1 MPPDSILSKTRADR
15 SGSIKGYSGR
25 LSGDLGRSYECGRNK
40 TVIINVMTYGVLFLL
55 GVITIQ
61 INADHVFSFTIIS
74 ILKLNLTESN
84 SKLKRLR
91 EYRRQNMKGP
101 GLRFS
106 QLETLTGILFHFIV

>member
-1 MPPDSILSKTRADR
+1 
-15 SGSIKGYSGR
+15 
-25 LSGDLGRSYECGRNK
+25 
-40 TVIINVMTYGVLFLL
+40 MTYGVLFLL